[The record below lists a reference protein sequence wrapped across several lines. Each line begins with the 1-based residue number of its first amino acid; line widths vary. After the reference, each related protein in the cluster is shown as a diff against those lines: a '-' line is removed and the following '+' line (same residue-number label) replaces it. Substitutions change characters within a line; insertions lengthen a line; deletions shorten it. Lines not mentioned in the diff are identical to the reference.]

1 MEYRPRLD
9 IGRIMKLRGSEYD
22 DKGTVWNMES
32 LSAGWRYNGTS
43 GAGAEGIHYRAG
55 HEKNTIYAVFVRV
68 GRVLSF
74 CVEYM
79 N

>member
-1 MEYRPRLD
+1 
-9 IGRIMKLRGSEYD
+9 
-22 DKGTVWNMES
+22 MES
-32 LSAGWRYNGTS
+32 LSAGWRYDGTS
-43 GAGAEGIHYRAG
+43 GAGVEDIYCWAG
-55 HEKNTIYAVFVRV
+55 HEKNTIYAVGVRV